1 MKKYWKEFENFLK
14 REGVYKKY
22 MNNLDNEG
30 RARMNLTKPYS
41 FVNDAFI
48 WVNTREGCIFWK
60 NINDKWQI
68 EVEQNEMKTAEEIAQ
83 WVIDNRYQN
92 SDFDKISDVEMYN
105 ILVDSINKLCYSAM
119 NVIG

>member
-1 MKKYWKEFENFLK
+1 MKKYWKEFENFLR

-41 FVNDAFI
+41 FVNDAFL

-92 SDFDKISDVEMYN
+92 SDFDKISDVEMYYF
-105 ILVDSINKLCYSAM
+105 LVDRINKLRDAAM

>member
-1 MKKYWKEFENFLK
+1 MKKYWKEFENFLR

-41 FVNDAFI
+41 FVNDAFL

-92 SDFDKISDVEMYN
+92 SDFDKISDDEMYN
-105 ILVDSINKLCYSAM
+105 ILVDSINKLCYAAM